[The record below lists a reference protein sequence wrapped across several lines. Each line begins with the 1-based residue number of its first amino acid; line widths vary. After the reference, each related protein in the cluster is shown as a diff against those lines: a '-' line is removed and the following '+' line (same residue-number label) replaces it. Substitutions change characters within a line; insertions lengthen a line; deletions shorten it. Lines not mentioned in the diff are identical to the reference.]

1 LSQLNSNKNRANY
14 TKPSY
19 QTTTIMNK
27 KNYTS
32 YILISIII
40 SLVFHTLLAL
50 VFSSQLKNLL
60 NTLKTD
66 TTRPLPNEQFKS
78 PAPRVEKWQAKTK
91 RDLEAEL
98 KNALRP
104 SISPTKV
111 KLEDL
116 QIKADIAPRVDSTA
130 LAKLQMK
137 QSSQIPGQSLSTQLP
152 PQIYE
157 IKPLI
162 SDEHLSEA
170 NKSLIDKRVID
181 SNDIGNQA
189 LSFKANDGQ
198 GISGASLGGPSA
210 PSITLPVNSIRPTIN
225 LTPPSDPRGQN
236 SLNLITKPTLPQIA
250 VQGHDQGQL
259 DDVLKITPTVYLDPR
274 DQQGYFKVDIT
285 LDKNS
290 KRLISQAK
298 EIMFILDTSTSI
310 RYNQFTNFTYA
321 IKKGIENL
329 SPQDRFNIVTFN
341 IKDRRCFP
349 NYSPAS
355 EENIAI
361 ALEFLDKTKRGGK
374 TDVYKSLRPY
384 IAQRT
389 QSRYPRI
396 IYLASDGNTTTRGG
410 IEGVEII
417 SKITQDNQAR
427 TSIFSISNGD
437 DTSPFLL
444 DLLTLRNR
452 GFSILQEEPKGSG
465 LMFEN
470 FIKTYSDT
478 VVSKLHYRFS
488 SQIDHDEIFP
498 RELPHLYRGGTLSI
512 YGRYKENQK
521 STLVQVKG
529 IGAKGPEEITFKI
542 DFQKSAKGKA
552 SLAQNWAHHK
562 ILYLLGELT
571 DTPENKNIKNQ
582 LRNLVNKYNIPIP
595 YEIE

>member
-1 LSQLNSNKNRANY
+1 
-14 TKPSY
+14 
-19 QTTTIMNK
+19 MNK
-27 KNYTS
+27 KNYS
-32 YILISIII
+32 MYIVISIVI
-40 SLVFHTLLAL
+40 SLVFHALLAL
-50 VFSSQLKNLL
+50 VFSSQLTNLL
-60 NTLKTD
+60 STFKR
-66 TTRPLPNEQFKS
+66 TTTKPLPKEQYKS
-78 PAPRVEKWQAKTK
+78 PAPRVEKWEPKTK
-91 RDLEAEL
+91 RDLDQEL

-104 SISPTKV
+104 SISPAKV

-116 QIKADIAPRVDSTA
+116 KINADIAPKVDSSA

-137 QSSQIPGQSLSTQLP
+137 KSAQIPGQSLSTQLP

-157 IKPLI
+157 IKPQL
-162 SDEHLSEA
+162 SDQHLSEA
-170 NKSLIDKRVID
+170 NKSLIDKRVENTD
-181 SNDIGNQA
+181 DVGNQA

-198 GISGASLGGPSA
+198 GISGSSIGGSSA
-210 PSITLPVNSIRPTIN
+210 PSITLPVNSIRPSIN
-225 LTPPSDPRGQN
+225 LSPPSDPRGQN
-236 SLNLITKPTLPQIA
+236 SLNLINKPSLPQIS
-250 VQGHDQGQL
+250 VNESSQGQL
-259 DDVLKITPTVYLDPR
+259 DDVLKITPKVYVDPR
-274 DQQGYFKVDIT
+274 DQQGYFQVDIT

-310 RYNQFTNFTYA
+310 RYEQFNNFTYA

-341 IKDRRCFP
+341 VKDRRCFP
-349 NYSPAS
+349 NYAPAND
-355 EENIAI
+355 ENIAM
-361 ALEFLDKTKRGGK
+361 ALEFLDNTKRGGK

-384 IAQRT
+384 IAQRS
-389 QSRYPRI
+389 QSQYPRI

-410 IEGVEII
+410 VEGVEII

-427 TSIFSISNGD
+427 TSIFAISNGD

-452 GFSILQEEPKGSG
+452 GYSILQEEPEGSG

-478 VVSKLHYRFS
+478 VVSKLNYRFS

-512 YGRYKENQK
+512 YGQFKSGQQ

-529 IGAKGPEEITFKI
+529 VGAKGPEEITFKI
-542 DFQKSAKGKA
+542 DFKKSAKGKA
-552 SLAQNWAHHK
+552 TLAQNWAHHK

-571 DTPENKNIKNQ
+571 DNPNNTTIKTQ

-595 YEIE
+595 YEIEQ